1 MLKVDASSS
10 LIYVAKWNADG
21 ILLQWTIIIGRHR
34 VLGQAINREATKKKQ
49 EKNQKKG
56 IFGHWG
62 PKWLNTKKIFGDF
75 RGRVS
80 KSMLLLTER
89 RQIYN

>member
-1 MLKVDASSS
+1 MAPR
-10 LIYVAKWNADG
+10 APP
-21 ILLQWTIIIGRHR
+21 
-34 VLGQAINREATKKKQ
+34 KK

-62 PKWLNTKKIFGDF
+62 PKWLTKLIFGDF
-75 RGRVS
+75 RDGVS

-89 RQIYN
+89 RQLYKPV

>member
-1 MLKVDASSS
+1 MK
-10 LIYVAKWNADG
+10 NG
-21 ILLQWTIIIGRHR
+21 PQGPP
-34 VLGQAINREATKKKQ
+34 KK

-62 PKWLNTKKIFGDF
+62 PKWLTKKIFGDF
-75 RGRVS
+75 RGGVS

-89 RQIYN
+89 RQMIDEKQSYTETDLN